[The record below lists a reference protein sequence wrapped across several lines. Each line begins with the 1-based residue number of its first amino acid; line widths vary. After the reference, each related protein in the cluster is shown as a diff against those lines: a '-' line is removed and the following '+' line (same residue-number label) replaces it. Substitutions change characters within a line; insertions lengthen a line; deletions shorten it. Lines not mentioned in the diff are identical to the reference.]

1 MRIDLKKLVY
11 GSSIPFSGTV
21 DLSHE
26 QLYGAFPFQ
35 HLAQYVGEIKNQLGV
50 LKLSG
55 TIKALYSTCCARCL
69 KPLDV
74 LLTAQVDAVLSR
86 EGAEEDNVFLLTED
100 SVEVEDI
107 LVPELMLQVNMTY
120 LCRKTAKGFALFVV
134 AIATKLSVRAKK
146 SRLTPALRRW
156 LPCWTAKRVRIKIYK
171 KGHRVGGVHP
181 IWQYQREKHPKQ
193 DATNDAIP
201 IGSSPCRAW

>member
-26 QLYGAFPFQ
+26 QLYGAFPFR
-35 HLAQYVGEIKNQLGV
+35 HPAQYAGEIVNQLGV

-74 LLTAQVDAVLSR
+74 LLTAQADAVLSR
-86 EGAEEDNVFLLTED
+86 EGAEEDNVFLLTD
-100 SVEVEDI
+100 DTVEVEDI
-107 LVPELMLQVNMTY
+107 LVPELLLQVNMTY
-120 LCRKTAKGFALFVV
+120 LCRDDCKGLCPVCGGNRNEIACSCEQKQVDPRFA
-134 AIATKLSVRAKK
+134 
-146 SRLTPALRRW
+146 ALAA
-156 LPCWTAKRVRIKIYK
+156 LLDSK
-171 KGHRVGGVHP
+171 KG
-181 IWQYQREKHPKQ
+181 Q
-193 DATNDAIP
+193 D
-201 IGSSPCRAW
+201 